1 MTMTTVPDQ
10 TASSEGLALLR
21 LLQLASPG
29 LPIGAFAY
37 SQGLESAVA
46 VGLVT
51 DEASACAWI
60 VGLLTGPVTSLDLAV
75 FVRLHAAFVAG
86 DLTAAGRW
94 NELLLASRATAE
106 LQAED
111 RHLGAALGRVLVTLG
126 VDEAAD
132 PASGPGQRDV
142 KTGHRPRPEFGRPR
156 SFAQMFSL
164 GTARWLIEV
173 RPAAQAFAFAWAEAQ
188 ASAAVRLVP
197 LGQSAG
203 LRILAHVT
211 RAIPPAV
218 ERALSLADSQVGGA
232 APAQALLSTFHETQ
246 YSRLFRS

>member
-1 MTMTTVPDQ
+1 MTMPTVPDQ

-21 LLQLASPG
+21 LLQLASPA

-46 VGLVT
+46 VGIVT
-51 DEASACAWI
+51 DEVSACAWI
-60 VGLLTGPVTSLDLAV
+60 TGLLAGPVTSLDLAV

-111 RHLGAALGRVLVTLG
+111 RHLGAALGRVLETLG

-132 PASGPGQRDV
+132 PAFVPGQRDV
-142 KTGHRPRPEFGRPR
+142 KPGHRRRSDFGPR
-156 SFAQMFSL
+156 SFAQMFAL
-164 GTARWLIEV
+164 GTARWLIDV
-173 RPAAQAFAFAWAEAQ
+173 GPAAQAFAFAWAEAQ

-203 LRILAHVT
+203 LRILAQVT

-218 ERALSLADSQVGGA
+218 ERARSLADSQVGGA

>member
-1 MTMTTVPDQ
+1 MTTAPDE
-10 TASSEGLALLR
+10 AVSCDGLALLR

-46 VGLVT
+46 VGIVT
-51 DEASACAWI
+51 DEVSACAWI
-60 VGLLTGPVTSLDLAV
+60 TGLLAGPVTSLDLAV

-86 DLTAAGRW
+86 DRTAAECW

-111 RHLGAALGRVLVTLG
+111 RHLGAALGRVLETLG
-126 VDEAAD
+126 VDEAVD
-132 PASGPGQRDV
+132 PALAPGQRDV
-142 KTGHRPRPEFGRPR
+142 KPGHRRRPASGRPR
-156 SFAQMFSL
+156 SFAQMFAL
-164 GTARWLIEV
+164 GTARWMIDV

-188 ASAAVRLVP
+188 VSAAVRLVP

-218 ERALSLADSQVGGA
+218 ERALSLADSSVGGA